1 MGFRRSR
8 RQREDEQTAYDS
20 QGGHGSGHGS
30 SGHGSAAAVE
40 LRGVRREYGRGA
52 ATVHAL
58 RGIDLSLPRGSFTAV
73 MGPSGSGKSTFLQCA
88 AGLDLPTAGSV
99 RLGGTEITG
108 MNENQLTEL
117 RRSRLGFVF
126 QAFNLLPSLTVE
138 QNVLLPM
145 RLAGVRQDHA
155 RAADLLARVGL
166 EGKGRRRPPELSGG
180 QQQRVAIAR
189 ALVTRPDVV
198 FADEPTG
205 ALDTT
210 TAAEILGLLRAAVD
224 SLRATVVMVTHD
236 PAAAAHAD
244 QVLFLA
250 DGLIADR
257 LPCSSTTTI
266 AARMTALTAPAYTG
280 AAA

>member
-1 MGFRRSR
+1 MGLRRSKR
-8 RQREDEQTAYDS
+8 RHRETSAGREAAAPGYDTT
-20 QGGHGSGHGS
+20 
-30 SGHGSAAAVE
+30 AAVE
-40 LRGVRREYGRGA
+40 LRGVRRQYGRGA
-52 ATVHAL
+52 AAVHAL

-88 AGLDLPTAGSV
+88 AGLDLPTEGSV

-108 MNENQLTEL
+108 MNENELTEL

-138 QNVLLPM
+138 QNVLLPV
-145 RLAGVRQDHA
+145 RLAGGRAASRGQD

-166 EGKGRRRPPELSGG
+166 EGKGRRRPAELSGG

-189 ALVTRPDVV
+189 ALVTNPDVV

-210 TAAEILGLLRAAVD
+210 TAAEVLALLRDAVD
-224 SLRATVVMVTHD
+224 SLTATVVMVTHD
-236 PAAAAHAD
+236 PVAASHAD

-257 LPCSSTTTI
+257 LPRSSAATV
-266 AARMTALTAPAYTG
+266 AARMATLTARPAAPVHAG